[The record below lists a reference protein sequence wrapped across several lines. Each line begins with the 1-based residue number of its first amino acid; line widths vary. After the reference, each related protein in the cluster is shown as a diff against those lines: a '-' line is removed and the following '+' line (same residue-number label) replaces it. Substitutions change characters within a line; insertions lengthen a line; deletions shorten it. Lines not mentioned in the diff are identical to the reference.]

1 MLSRYSNIDY
11 ILKLPHLQGIEF
23 TNKASQE
30 RQKERLF
37 SIWLSKY
44 PYMTDKTFVPFEQF
58 FEQCAPQKA
67 VLPKR
72 TTEEILSEAHEFRK
86 SLGKEW

>member
-1 MLSRYSNIDY
+1 M
-11 ILKLPHLQGIEF
+11 KLPYQNGIELV
-23 TNKASQE
+23 NKASQE
-30 RQKERLF
+30 QQKERLF

-58 FEQCAPQKA
+58 FEQCTPQKA

-72 TTEEILSEAHEFRK
+72 TTEEILSEAQAFRR